1 MARNYSPEKKA
12 ELAKQAKDDYH
23 NKYKFQRKI
32 LYLCRKLD
40 INRDEFVLN
49 YPDDNSAFLE
59 LKRIELARF
68 LEKNTPVKP
77 CIKTEETKSNL
88 I

>member
-12 ELAKQAKDDYH
+12 ELAKQAKEDYH

-49 YPDDNSAFLE
+49 YPDDKSAFLE
-59 LKRIELARF
+59 LKKIQLDRLI
-68 LEKNTPVKP
+68 EKNTPVKP
-77 CIKTEETKSNL
+77 CIKTEETKSEL
-88 I
+88 

>member
-1 MARNYSPEKKA
+1 MGRNYSPEQKKI
-12 ELAKQAKDDYH
+12 LATKAKEDYH

-59 LKRIELARF
+59 LKRIELAR
-68 LEKNTPVKP
+68 LIEKNTTVKP
-77 CIKTEETKSNL
+77 SIKTEETKSEL
-88 I
+88 

>member
-1 MARNYSPEKKA
+1 MARNYSPEQKKI
-12 ELAKQAKDDYH
+12 LAKQAKEDYH

-59 LKRIELARF
+59 LKRIELEKF
-68 LEKNTPVKP
+68 LEKNGPVKP
-77 CIKTEETKSNL
+77 CIKTEETKSTF
-88 I
+88 